1 MNESALMQERIPGN
15 LIQRELEKDLERAKE
30 TQDSLILKLQ
40 QRGFGLDALLNPSVP
55 TLVQQKTYW
64 EGQLRKLTGR
74 V

>member
-1 MNESALMQERIPGN
+1 MQERIPGN